1 MDRIPAKLLLCVCI
15 ATSFVGVASLAQ
27 TDDLSSKV
35 SVPNVPVVSFTQDF
49 PESTPSHYSLR
60 VAKNGKASY
69 ESMGKLT
76 PEAEGNPFSY
86 SFTMSE
92 ANVARIF
99 ELAASAKY
107 FDRDVD
113 YKKGRQANTGKKT
126 LRYEDSTRQQ
136 QTEYNYSTH
145 SEIQQLTKSFQSIA
159 LTMEFARHLQYFR
172 HYQPLALEDDL
183 KRMEEMAKDDDLKEL
198 QAIAPILQDIAE
210 DKSILNVARVRAQR
224 LLTLGAKPSS
234 Q

>member
-15 ATSFVGVASLAQ
+15 ARGFVGVASLAQ
-27 TDDLSSKV
+27 TEDLSSKV

-76 PEAEGNPFSY
+76 PEAEGDPFSY
-86 SFTMSE
+86 TFTMSE
-92 ANVARIF
+92 ANVSRIF

-126 LRYEDSTRQQ
+126 LKYEDATRQQ

-210 DKSILNVARVRAQR
+210 DRSILNVARVRAQR

>member
-1 MDRIPAKLLLCVCI
+1 MGRIAATLLLLLGAAGFGV
-15 ATSFVGVASLAQ
+15 TSPAQ
-27 TDDLSSKV
+27 TEDLSSKI
-35 SVPNVPVVSFTQDF
+35 SVPNIPVVSFTQDF

-60 VAKNGKASY
+60 VAKNGTARY
-69 ESMGKLT
+69 ESVGKLT
-76 PEAEGNPFSY
+76 PEADGDPFSY

-113 YKKGRQANTGKKT
+113 YRKGRQANTGKKV
-126 LRYEDSTRQQ
+126 LRYEDATRQQ

-172 HYQPLALEDDL
+172 RYQPLALEEDL
-183 KRMEEMAKDDDLKEL
+183 KRMEEMAKDDDLREL

-224 LLTLGAKPSS
+224 LLALGTKSKA

>member
-15 ATSFVGVASLAQ
+15 VRGFVGVAAPAQ
-27 TDDLSSKV
+27 TEDLSSKV

-76 PEAEGNPFSY
+76 PEAEGDPFSY
-86 SFTMSE
+86 TFTMSE

-113 YKKGRQANTGKKT
+113 YRKGRQANTGKKT
-126 LRYEDSTRQQ
+126 LKYEDSTRQQ

>member
-1 MDRIPAKLLLCVCI
+1 MGRIAATLLLLLGAAGFGV
-15 ATSFVGVASLAQ
+15 TSPAQ
-27 TDDLSSKV
+27 TEDLSSKI

-60 VAKNGKASY
+60 VAKNGTARY
-69 ESMGKLT
+69 ESVGKLT
-76 PEAEGNPFSY
+76 PEAEGDPFSY
-86 SFTMSE
+86 SFAMSY
-92 ANVARIF
+92 ADAARIF
-99 ELAASAKY
+99 ELTAKAKY
-107 FDRDVD
+107 FVGDVD
-113 YKKGRQANTGKKT
+113 YKKGRQANTGKKV
-126 LRYEDSTRQQ
+126 LAYEDATQRHQA
-136 QTEYNYSTH
+136 EYNYSTH
-145 SEIQQLTKSFQSIA
+145 TEIQQLTKAFQSIA

>member
-1 MDRIPAKLLLCVCI
+1 MGRIAATLLLLLGAAGFGV
-15 ATSFVGVASLAQ
+15 TSPAQ
-27 TDDLSSKV
+27 TEDLSSKI
-35 SVPNVPVVSFTQDF
+35 SVPNIPVVSFTQDF

-60 VAKNGKASY
+60 VAKNGTARY
-69 ESMGKLT
+69 ESVGKLT
-76 PEAEGNPFSY
+76 PEADGDPFSY

-113 YKKGRQANTGKKT
+113 YRKGRQANTGKKV
-126 LRYEDSTRQQ
+126 LRYEDATRQQ

-172 HYQPLALEDDL
+172 RYQPLALEEDL
-183 KRMEEMAKDDDLKEL
+183 KRMEEMAKDDDLREL

-224 LLTLGAKPSS
+224 LLALGTKSTA

>member
-1 MDRIPAKLLLCVCI
+1 MGRSAATLLLLLGAAGFGV
-15 ATSFVGVASLAQ
+15 TSPAQ
-27 TDDLSSKV
+27 TEDLSSKI
-35 SVPNVPVVSFTQDF
+35 SVPNIPVVSFTQDF

-60 VAKNGKASY
+60 VAKNGTARY
-69 ESMGKLT
+69 ESVGKLT
-76 PEAEGNPFSY
+76 PEADGDPFSY

-113 YKKGRQANTGKKT
+113 YRKGRQANTGKKV
-126 LRYEDSTRQQ
+126 LRYEDATRQQ

-159 LTMEFARHLQYFR
+159 LTMEFARHLRYFR
-172 HYQPLALEDDL
+172 RYQPLALEEDL
-183 KRMEEMAKDDDLKEL
+183 KRMEEMAKDDDLREL

-224 LLTLGAKPSS
+224 LLALGTKSKA

>member
-1 MDRIPAKLLLCVCI
+1 MTRFAAALFLVFSCAGTNSP
-15 ATSFVGVASLAQ
+15 GQ
-27 TDDLSSKV
+27 TADLSSNV

-60 VAKNGKASY
+60 VAKDGKASY

-76 PEAEGNPFSY
+76 PEAEGDPFSY

-126 LRYEDSTRQQ
+126 LRYEDSTREQ

-145 SEIQQLTKSFQSIA
+145 SEIQQLTKSFQGIA

-172 HYQPLALEDDL
+172 RYQPLALEEDL
-183 KRMEEMAKDDDLKEL
+183 KRMEEMAKDNDLKEL

-224 LLTLGAKPSS
+224 LLAMGAKPSF

>member
-1 MDRIPAKLLLCVCI
+1 MGRIAATLLLLL
-15 ATSFVGVASLAQ
+15 GVTGFGVNSPAQ
-27 TDDLSSKV
+27 TEDLSSKV
-35 SVPNVPVVSFTQDF
+35 SVPNIPVVSFTQDF

-60 VAKNGKASY
+60 VAKNGTARY
-69 ESMGKLT
+69 ESVGKLT
-76 PEAEGNPFSY
+76 PEADGDPFSY

-113 YKKGRQANTGKKT
+113 YKKGRQANTGKKV
-126 LRYEDSTRQQ
+126 LRYEDATRQQ

-145 SEIQQLTKSFQSIA
+145 LEIQQLTKSFQSIA

-172 HYQPLALEDDL
+172 RYQPLALEEDL

-198 QAIAPILQDIAE
+198 HAIAPILQDIAE

-224 LLTLGAKPSS
+224 LLVLGATPAAH
-234 Q
+234 

>member
-1 MDRIPAKLLLCVCI
+1 MLRRSAKRQLLAGI
-15 ATSFVGVASLAQ
+15 AALAAALHAQ
-27 TDDLSSKV
+27 TSELASKV
-35 SVPNVPVVSFTQDF
+35 SAPPLPAVTFTQDF

-60 VAKNGKASY
+60 VAKDGSARY

-76 PEAEGNPFSY
+76 PEAEGDPFSY

-92 ANVARIF
+92 NSVARIF

-172 HYQPLALEDDL
+172 RYQPLALDDDL
-183 KRMEEMAKDDDLKEL
+183 KRMEEMAKEDDLKEL
-198 QAIAPILQDIAE
+198 QAIAPILHDIAE

-224 LLTLGAKPSS
+224 LLVFGTNSVSS
-234 Q
+234 P